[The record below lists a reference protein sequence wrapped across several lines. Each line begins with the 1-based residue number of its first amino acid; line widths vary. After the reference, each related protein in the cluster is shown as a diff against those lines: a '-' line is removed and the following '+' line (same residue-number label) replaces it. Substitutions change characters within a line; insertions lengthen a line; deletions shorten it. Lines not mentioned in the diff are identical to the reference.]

1 MLPSP
6 VTLPCP
12 ELVIVDTFKAERL
25 PDRVLDWSLVL
36 EPGLPVILPLLYA
49 RPVVGTLG
57 GSFPAGLT
65 PLPRMGGLTPL
76 PILLDPVV
84 VLLATSPGLLAAM
97 RAAASSAVL
106 ALPRAL
112 PLALPGGSGG
122 RSDIVI
128 NSLQI
133 SVM

>member
-1 MLPSP
+1 
-6 VTLPCP
+6 
-12 ELVIVDTFKAERL
+12 
-25 PDRVLDWSLVL
+25 
-36 EPGLPVILPLLYA
+36 
-49 RPVVGTLG
+49 
-57 GSFPAGLT
+57 
-65 PLPRMGGLTPL
+65 MGGLTPL

-84 VLLATSPGLLAAM
+84 VLLATSPGLLAAI

-133 SVM
+133 NVM